1 MDCFFLSK
9 TLATISRMYASRYD
23 SSPLKFPW
31 LWRYIPPT
39 SHASWISCCLCR
51 HFKGFSANYPF
62 SFLWKDER
70 LICIY
75 VTEKCGEIQLKD
87 LHILK
92 TLKWFLQLM
101 EASCKVKNWT
111 YVCPISCA
119 RMRRV
124 LKPIAPLLTV

>member
-1 MDCFFLSK
+1 MDCFFFIKDPRYYLQDVCFQIWLQPAK
-9 TLATISRMYASRYD
+9 VPWLSRYV
-23 SSPLKFPW
+23 
-31 LWRYIPPT
+31 PPT
-39 SHASWISCCLCR
+39 SHASWISCCLCH

-101 EASCKVKNWT
+101 KASCKVKNWT